1 MREQAVEFWH
11 FSSREQQLWIII
23 LCNFYGL
30 VLNKMSKLFT
40 DINFYQHAENFAW
53 VCNEKMEIF
62 KWWMLWG
69 SRIRDQR
76 NNFSFL
82 TSADHHKSLWCF
94 KTYYYYYYCWKP
106 LWWMTAKFWSRT
118 AFDSG
123 SSPPPPPHEREY
135 NWDDDDGEWIV

>member
-94 KTYYYYYYCWKP
+94 KTYYYYYCWKP